1 VPTSD
6 LDTLCINT
14 IRCLAIDGVQKANSG
29 HPGAPMGQA
38 PMAYTLWQ
46 NYLKH
51 NPANPNWINRDRFI
65 LSPGHGCMLLYSL
78 LHLTGYDLPLDELKR
93 FRQFGSKCPGH
104 SEFGHT
110 VGVEMT
116 TGPLGQGFSS
126 GVGMAMAQKYL
137 AAYFN
142 KPGHDI
148 VDYWIYAIVSDGDLM
163 EGVASEAAS
172 LAGHL
177 RLDNLIY
184 LYDDNHISIEGHTS
198 VAFSEDRAK
207 RFEAY
212 GWHVQTIDDGND
224 TAAIAKAIDIARGVK
239 GKPHI
244 INIRTVIGF
253 GSPNKADTHDV
264 HGAPLGPD
272 EVKLTKKAYGF
283 DPEKDF
289 FVPTEAGAQLK
300 KALENGKK
308 AESDWNERFAAYEK
322 AHPDLARQ
330 FKDWQAKK
338 LPDGWADA
346 LPTFAGEKPMATRAA
361 QAKVLAAIA
370 PKLPMLIGGSADLA
384 PSTST
389 YVKGLGDFQSPE
401 NPRNASHHDMDG
413 GSFAGKN
420 LHFGV
425 REHGMGAALNGIAL
439 SQTLIPYGAT
449 FLIFSDYCKPAIRLS
464 AFMGV
469 QSIWVFTHDSIGL
482 GEDGPTHQAI
492 EQLTSLRSI
501 PGLTVIRPAD
511 ATETAAAWKFAV
523 EHRSGP
529 TALVLTRQNLP
540 VIDRAKFP
548 AASNVEKGGYI
559 LVGDAKTKPDVIL
572 LATGSEVAPT
582 MAAAELLEKEGIKAR
597 VVNCPSLELFDAQP
611 ESYRNEVLPPA
622 VTARVAVEAAHPMP
636 WYKYVGSQGEL
647 QCMFSYGASA
657 PAGEL
662 FKHFGFTPENI
673 AAKAKKAMG
682 K

>member
-1 VPTSD
+1 VATE

-38 PMAYTLWQ
+38 PMAYALWQ

-51 NPANPNWINRDRFI
+51 NPANPQWANRDRFI

-78 LHLTGYDLPLDELKR
+78 LHLTGYDLPLSEVR
-93 FRQFGSKCPGH
+93 NFRQFGSKCPGH
-104 SEFGHT
+104 SEVGHT

-148 VDYWIYAIVSDGDLM
+148 VDYTVYAIVSDGDLM

-172 LAGHL
+172 IAGHL
-177 RLDNLIY
+177 KLDNLIY

-198 VAFSEDRAK
+198 VAFTEDRAK
-207 RFEAY
+207 RFESY
-212 GWHVQTIDDGND
+212 GWHVQTVTDGND
-224 TAAIAKAIDIARGVK
+224 IGAIQKCIDVARATK

-244 INIRTVIGF
+244 INIRTIIGF

-283 DPEKDF
+283 DPDKDF
-289 FVPTEAGAQLK
+289 FVPEQAGVQLR

-308 AESDWNERFAAYEK
+308 SEADWNAKFAAYEK
-322 AHPDLARQ
+322 AHPDLAKQ
-330 FKDWQAKK
+330 FKDWVAKK

-389 YVKGLGDFQSPE
+389 YVKGLGDFQSPD
-401 NPRNASHHDMDG
+401 NSRHAGMHDMDG
-413 GSFAGKN
+413 GSYAGKN

-425 REHGMGAALNGIAL
+425 REHGMGAAMNGIAL
-439 SQTLIPYGAT
+439 SNMLIPYGAT

-511 ATETAAAWKFAV
+511 ATETSAAWKFAI
-523 EHRSGP
+523 EHRDGP
-529 TALVLTRQNLP
+529 TALILTRQNLP

-548 AASNVEKGGYI
+548 SAANLAKGGYI
-559 LVGDAKTKPDVIL
+559 LVGDAKVKPDVIL
-572 LATGSEVAPT
+572 IGTGSETQVCVG
-582 MAAAELLEKEGIKAR
+582 AAELLEKEGIKAR
-597 VVNCPSLELFDAQP
+597 VVNMPSMELFDAQP
-611 ESYRNEVLPPA
+611 EAYRNEVLPPA
-622 VTARVAVEAAHPMP
+622 VPARVAVEAAHPMP
-636 WYKYVGSQGEL
+636 WYKYVGTQGQL
-647 QCMFSYGASA
+647 VCMFSYGASA
-657 PAGEL
+657 PAPEL
-662 FKHFGFTPENI
+662 FKHFGFTPENV